1 MPFLSCI
8 LLSHLFLMSLQLS
21 AIVILF
27 SEPVPMLFDTELAVF
42 FFFTLQCLQPHLFLP
57 KHSLFPTMLF
67 HCLPFSSP
75 LLCWLPSFWAF
86 QLPLFIFFLELFW
99 LNPSMFL
106 FFFSKDTSMFY
117 IISGHRTHC
126 YPFRKALNSYSSVHV
141 GNGKLN

>member
-27 SEPVPMLFDTELAVF
+27 SEPVPTLFDTELAVF
-42 FFFTLQCLQPHLFLP
+42 FSLSNAYNHIFFLLNT
-57 KHSLFPTMLF
+57 
-67 HCLPFSSP
+67 PFSQQCYSIVSFFHLSFYVDSP
-75 LLCWLPSFWAF
+75 VSELSNYPCSS
-86 QLPLFIFFLELFW
+86 FFLELFW

-126 YPFRKALNSYSSVHV
+126 YPFRKALNSYSSAHV

>member
-27 SEPVPMLFDTELAVF
+27 SEPVPTLFDTELAVF
-42 FFFTLQCLQPHLFLP
+42 FSLSNAYNHIFFLLNTPFSQQCYSIVSF
-57 KHSLFPTMLF
+57 F
-67 HCLPFSSP
+67 HLPFYVDSPVSELSNYPCSS
-75 LLCWLPSFWAF
+75 
-86 QLPLFIFFLELFW
+86 FFLELFW
-99 LNPSMFL
+99 LNPSMLL

-126 YPFRKALNSYSSVHV
+126 YPFRKALNSYSSAHV